1 MRRVYV
7 VASKRKYKDSK
18 QDMPFELPEFD
29 EKEYLEEQLKIGRG
43 VFFSILW
50 AVIIAIFTYFVYIMF
65 RDPWTY
71 IFIPGILGMLSLY
84 LILPKLKVPL
94 SEIKMKSWLNFV
106 FAFGLTWIAVVIIA
120 LNPPFSDFA
129 DPIID
134 GDDYRTLSRQEFNA
148 TEPSVHVRALIVD
161 NYKLGKC
168 EVTITYPDEIGIT
181 PRTQT
186 HRLRNEEGNL
196 FAYYIPDEIVEKIIG
211 IQQNGTHLPIEYTI
225 VARDSRDN
233 ERETSGSFI
242 IIEENRIPI
251 FLEGEANPFFREEK
265 GRIELYLFDNS
276 EFKELFFTV
285 NTYNGD
291 GVQDNEKYSFKLP
304 DGFEIDEK
312 TDEIRYDYH
321 GSVRDFKKGD
331 YNITITAVDA
341 GNNTITM
348 DWEFTMEKNGADY
361 GKDENKGMLPF
372 LGPFELVGAMVI
384 GIAIIVF
391 SGIGHRKHTVS
402 IRTAIP
408 RTLSSCKL
416 RIDSNSAPLTIWK
429 RKGERSDR

>member
-43 VFFSILW
+43 VFFSIIW
-50 AVIIAIFTYFVYIMF
+50 AVIIAIFTYFIFIMF
-65 RDPWTY
+65 QDQWTY

-84 LILPKLKVPL
+84 LVLPKLKVPL
-94 SEIKMKSWLNFV
+94 TEIKMKSWLNFV
-106 FAFGLTWIAVVIIA
+106 FAFGLTWLAVVIIS

-134 GDDYRTLSRQEFNA
+134 KDDYRTLSMQEYNA
-148 TEPSVHVRALIVD
+148 TEDTVHVRALIVD
-161 NYKLGKC
+161 NYKLGNC
-168 EVTITYPDEIGIT
+168 EVTLTYPELIGIT

-186 HRLRNEEGNL
+186 HKLRNEGGNR
-196 FAYYIPDEIVEKIIG
+196 FTYYIPDDTVKKIIG
-211 IQQNGTHLPIEYTI
+211 IQQNGTYLPIEYTI

-242 IIEENRIPI
+242 IIEENRMPV
-251 FLEGEANPFFREEK
+251 FWEEDWVGEPKNPKLDEEE

-276 EFKELFFTV
+276 EFKEIYFTV
-285 NTYNGD
+285 NTYND
-291 GVQDNEKYSFKLP
+291 DEVEDDEKYSFRLP
-304 DGFEIDEK
+304 DGFDPGVIN
-312 TDEIRYDYH
+312 DEIPYDYH
-321 GSVRDFKKGD
+321 GSIRDFKKGD

-372 LGPFELVGAMVI
+372 LGPFELMGAMVI

-391 SGIGHRKHTVS
+391 SGRRK
-402 IRTAIP
+402 R
-408 RTLSSCKL
+408 
-416 RIDSNSAPLTIWK
+416 
-429 RKGERSDR
+429 ERSERRS